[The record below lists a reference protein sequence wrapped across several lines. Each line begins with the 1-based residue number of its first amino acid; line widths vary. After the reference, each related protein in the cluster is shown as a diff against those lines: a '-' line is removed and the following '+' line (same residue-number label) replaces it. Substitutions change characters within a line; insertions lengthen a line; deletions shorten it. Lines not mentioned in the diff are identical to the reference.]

1 LNARSDRGNWKPV
14 QAVVN
19 DKLGDAAVV
28 VLRERGEWPDKIV
41 VRRPGGRSR
50 AAASVRIEASI
61 ADPATSAA
69 LAERVGVEHPNSGFQ
84 LQVRAATVLDRLLFG
99 RGGVLG
105 FVAAVLTLLAGVGVA
120 IVGFATNVLPTA
132 LNVVILVV
140 GIVAP
145 TVKAVADLRAA

>member
-1 LNARSDRGNWKPV
+1 MSAPTDRGDWK
-14 QAVVN
+14 AVHAFV
-19 DKLGDAAVV
+19 DGALGDAAVI
-28 VLRERGEWPDKIV
+28 VLRERGKWPNNVV

-50 AAASVRIEASI
+50 AAASVRIAASI

-69 LAERVGVEHPNSGFQ
+69 LAERVGVENPNSGFQ
-84 LQVRAATVLDRLLFG
+84 LQARAATVLDRLLFG

-105 FVAAVLTLLAGVGVA
+105 FVAAVLAFLAGVGVA
-120 IVGFATNVLPTA
+120 VVGFATNVLPTA

-145 TVKAVADLRAA
+145 AVKAVADLRAA